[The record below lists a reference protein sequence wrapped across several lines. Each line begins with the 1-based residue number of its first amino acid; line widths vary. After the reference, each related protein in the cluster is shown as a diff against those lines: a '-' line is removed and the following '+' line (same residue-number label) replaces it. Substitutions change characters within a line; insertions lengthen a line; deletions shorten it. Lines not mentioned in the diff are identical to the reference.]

1 MVSEA
6 RPEDVSTGGAGA
18 GSSDEERDSAAAEV
32 EQELAMMFRRARKM
46 SSSVATE
53 VHPELDPAS
62 YSLLLM
68 VADSGSLRAMDMAE
82 RIGLDKSTVS
92 RQIAHLVRLDLLRRV
107 PDPEDGRARLI
118 QLSDS
123 GRARL
128 DEVRKHRSRRLRADF
143 AQWSTDD
150 LHQFARLLGKLNAMH

>member
-6 RPEDVSTGGAGA
+6 RPEDVSTGEAGA
-18 GSSDEERDSAAAEV
+18 GSSDEERDSATAEV

-118 QLSDS
+118 QLSDT

-128 DEVRKHRSRRLRADF
+128 DEARKSRSRRLRADF

>member
-1 MVSEA
+1 MSEA
-6 RPEDVSTGGAGA
+6 RPDDVSTADAGA

-128 DEVRKHRSRRLRADF
+128 DEARKCRSRRLRADF